1 MRAPMPL
8 MWGLEIAVARGP
20 LVPRGED
27 FRLCG
32 GMSVADASLRGL
44 SCGGVIDAV
53 SANRFWL
60 PGGRVVTSEEES
72 QR

>member
-1 MRAPMPL
+1 MRAPDAPYV
-8 MWGLEIAVARGP
+8 GTFDPVARGP

-44 SCGGVIDAV
+44 SFGGVIDAV
-53 SANRFWL
+53 SANRFGSQV
-60 PGGRVVTSEEES
+60 GGL
-72 QR
+72 